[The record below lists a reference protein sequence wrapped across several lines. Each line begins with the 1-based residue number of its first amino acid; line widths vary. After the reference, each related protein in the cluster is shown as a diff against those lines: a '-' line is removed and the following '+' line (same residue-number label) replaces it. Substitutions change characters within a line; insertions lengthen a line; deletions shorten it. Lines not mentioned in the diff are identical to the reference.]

1 MSAAA
6 MLAPFAPFAPLSPA
20 WGWPGRLAALLTE
33 LRIDVF
39 LPEDRVAADLEAINQ
54 RADTLL
60 DRSDELPELC
70 MPQHG
75 LVVKTRCADGEHFL
89 YVLDTVRRRVVAYV
103 TLSRLIEVNRQADR
117 FLRSPHTKV
126 APAYRRRGIA
136 TAVYR
141 WWLDSGRSLVTGA
154 RQSPAARAL
163 WVSMARSYRLVYI
176 QIDHKRVLD
185 LGEQP
190 PESVLQQLN
199 CRAVLL
205 GRGASL
211 DSFVTPLSA
220 HRPVATGWTPGH
232 RRAAAGADTAKGRHH
247 SAASTNRRWP

>member
-6 MLAPFAPFAPLSPA
+6 LLPSFPRFAPAWAWPA
-20 WGWPGRLAALLTE
+20 RLAALLTE

-39 LPEDRVAADLEAINQ
+39 LPEDRVAADLDAINR

-89 YVLDTVRRRVVAYV
+89 YVLDTVRCRVVAYV
-103 TLSRLIEVNRQADR
+103 TLSRLIELNRQADR

-126 APAYRRRGIA
+126 APDYRRRGIA
-136 TAVYR
+136 TAIYR
-141 WWLDSGRSLVTGA
+141 WWLDSGLSLVTGA
-154 RQSPAARAL
+154 RQSPSARAL
-163 WVSMARSYRLVYI
+163 WVSMARSYRLVYV
-176 QIDHKRVLD
+176 QIDHKRVFD

-211 DSFVTPLSA
+211 DSIVAPQPA
-220 HRPVATGWTPGH
+220 HRALVTGWTPSH
-232 RRAAAGADTAKGRHH
+232 RRTAAGTDAAKGRHPT
-247 SAASTNRRWP
+247 AAPSSCRWP

>member
-1 MSAAA
+1 MSA
-6 MLAPFAPFAPLSPA
+6 LALPCLPPLSPLSPLPA
-20 WGWPGRLAALLTE
+20 PMPGWGRRLAALVTE

-39 LPEDRVAADLEAINQ
+39 LPEDRIEAELAALTR

-60 DRSDELPELC
+60 ACSEEPAELR

-75 LVVKTRCADGEHFL
+75 LVVKTRCADGEYFL
-89 YVLDTVRRRVVAYV
+89 YVLDPQRRRVVAYV
-103 TLSRLIEVNRQADR
+103 TLNRLIEVNRRADR

-136 TAVYR
+136 TAAYR
-141 WWLDSGRSLVTGA
+141 WWLDAGRCLVTGA

-163 WVSMARSYRLVYI
+163 WMAMARSYRLVYV
-176 QIDHKRVLD
+176 QLEDKRVHC

-190 PESVLQQLN
+190 PAQVLDQLN

-211 DSFVTPLSA
+211 DDFAERMV
-220 HRPVATGWTPGH
+220 WTPPH
-232 RRAAAGADTAKGRHH
+232 AAAGGARQQE
-247 SAASTNRRWP
+247 ASSRAC